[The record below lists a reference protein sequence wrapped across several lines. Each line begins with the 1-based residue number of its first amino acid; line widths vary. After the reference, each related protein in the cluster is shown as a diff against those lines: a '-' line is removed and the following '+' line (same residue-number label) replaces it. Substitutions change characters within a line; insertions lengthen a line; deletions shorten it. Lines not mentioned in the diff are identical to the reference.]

1 MQASPTQLGSLTK
14 IGFSMRMREGR
25 VQFARCIVN
34 TRGNLCR
41 LKFGVVLSQSSAALT
56 PGSHPVKRELW
67 RRIYANV
74 RPYWKGMA
82 VGLLFTAGVAATH
95 PLLALLMKP
104 LIDEGFSGTKPYYVW
119 ALPLVLVGLF
129 VVRGACAF
137 LSNYLMAWVANNVL
151 RDIRGQMFNRV
162 LKLPDPEIRRLGSS
176 SVLNRFTIDS
186 ATVMQHATEV
196 LATLVREALIVVAL
210 FGVLLYMSWKLTL
223 IVVVL
228 VPPAALVSRMFIRKL
243 REVNRDTVNM
253 NSELTRIVT
262 EGLDGQRVIKLFDG
276 FDYENTRF
284 AHVNARLRRFAIRA
298 ASASGAVGPVSQAI
312 LSIAL
317 GAVIA
322 VALAQAGSEQLTVG
336 AFAAF
341 IGAMG
346 QLLDPLKRLANAAGP
361 MQRML
366 VAAES
371 VFRLLDQEEEE
382 DSGTRTLPAPIRGH
396 VAFEHVSH
404 RYPDTDRDTLKD
416 VSFEA
421 LPGQTIA
428 LVGRSGS
435 GKTTLMNMLPRFLSP
450 SDGTIRIDGCDIGEL
465 TLANLRSHISLVS
478 QDVVLFND
486 TIAVNVG
493 YGAAN
498 SANEQEIRDALAAA
512 NLLEF
517 VDSLPQGIQ
526 TEVGEKGARLSGGQ
540 RQRLAIARAL
550 IKNAPILILDEATSA
565 LDNESERQVQA
576 SLERLMQGRTTLV
589 IAHRLSTVQSA
600 DRIIVLDH
608 GVVQETGTHAE
619 LLTAD
624 GMYSALYRMQFRE
637 E

>member
-1 MQASPTQLGSLTK
+1 M
-14 IGFSMRMREGR
+14 
-25 VQFARCIVN
+25 
-34 TRGNLCR
+34 
-41 LKFGVVLSQSSAALT
+41 SQSSAAI
-56 PGSHPVKRELW
+56 PAGPHPVKRELW
-67 RRIYANV
+67 RRIYTSV

-82 VGLLFTAGVAATH
+82 LGLLFTAVVASTH

-104 LIDEGFSGTKPYYVW
+104 LIDEGFSGAKPYYVW
-119 ALPLVLVGLF
+119 ALPLTLVGLF
-129 VVRGACAF
+129 VVRGVCAF
-137 LSNYLMAWVANNVL
+137 ISNYLMAWVANNAL
-151 RDIRGQMFNRV
+151 RDIRGQMFGRM

-186 ATVMQHATEV
+186 VTMMQHATDV

-223 IVVVL
+223 IVAVL
-228 VPPAALVSRMFIRKL
+228 VPPAAIVSRMFIRKL
-243 REVNRDTVNM
+243 RQVNRDTLSM
-253 NSELTRIVT
+253 NAELTRIVT
-262 EGLDGQRVIKLFDG
+262 EGLDGQRVVKLFDG
-276 FDYENTRF
+276 YEYENARF
-284 AHVNARLRRFAIRA
+284 AHVSARLRRFAIRA

-322 VALAQAGSEQLTVG
+322 VALAQAGNEQLTVG
-336 AFAAF
+336 GFAAF

-371 VFRLLDQEEEE
+371 VFRLLDQEEER
-382 DSGTRTLPAPIRGH
+382 DTGKRTLPAPIQGH
-396 VAFEHVSH
+396 VSFENVSH
-404 RYPDTDRDTLKD
+404 RYPDAESDTLSH

-421 LPGQTIA
+421 LPGQTVA

-435 GKTTLMNMLPRFLSP
+435 GKTTLMNMLPRFLAPTEGS
-450 SDGTIRIDGCDIGEL
+450 IRIDGIDIGEL
-465 TLANLRSHISLVS
+465 ALTNLRSHISLVS

-493 YGAAN
+493 YGAAT
-498 SANEQEIRDALAAA
+498 SASGQDIRDALAAA

-517 VDSLPQGIQ
+517 VDSLPQGVETVI
-526 TEVGEKGARLSGGQ
+526 GEKGARLSGGQ

-550 IKNAPILILDEATSA
+550 IKNAPILVLDEATSA

-576 SLERLMQGRTTLV
+576 SLELLMRGRTTLV
-589 IAHRLSTVQSA
+589 IAHRLSTVQNA

-608 GVVQETGTHAE
+608 GVVKESGTHAE
-619 LLTAD
+619 LVHLG
-624 GMYSALYRMQFRE
+624 GMYASLYRMQFRE